1 MGKKK
6 KNKTPKPI
14 ACESISVKKNAE
26 GTDVRTV
33 APKKYRFQTPDGG
46 ADANTTEDKSIA
58 KVLLPAK
65 IEKAIVEEI
74 LRHKK
79 LSDGLGPVS
88 KKMSAKKL
96 TDLYMALSDVGFKHE
111 QITAAMSNNLGQ
123 GGDLHSALDWLCL
136 NLPDNELPAGF
147 AGTFLEE
154 GREDTKEKVRMP
166 FREEQRTEDAGQRK
180 REPDP
185 TKEKAKPKSP
195 KADVKNWILQ
205 YAEAYSDEEEEEQ
218 LEPMQQEEVTD
229 PTEYYLKLTAQLLDA
244 KAAASLAKQ
253 GGDKK
258 SQTEAGRE
266 IARLTREMAQVE
278 EHPDFDPRVKEVF
291 RGDEVRE
298 DGSEEVTAA
307 SSEKRKKKEKRK
319 QTQQEE
325 EEDVGMFNLFAEEP
339 ASSSSSKTASTSA
352 TPKQDV
358 RSFAYSQKNW
368 TGKSPK
374 QFLIDWCRKNLPK
387 TAAPKYHKT
396 EVRGNWKCKLIID
409 RKKEPPLIVKPD
421 ILTETTM
428 EAQHVASVLAL
439 WNLAKT
445 TSIHQLL
452 PPPYKELWLEW
463 RDAENKAKEEIKTEE
478 NKPRDQ
484 FVAQLLKKL
493 KLQSPSEGAST
504 DQGTAANNEEVEE
517 SWEDHIGNVD
527 ERQSTSKAAPG
538 STSKPTVTGATLRT
552 IMQRRQKSA
561 AYHEM
566 LAIRQALP
574 VYQHRDTI
582 LNRLKTSPVVIVA
595 GETGSGKSTQVPQF
609 LLEDLVMS
617 GEASRAS
624 IVCTQPRRI
633 SATSLARRV
642 SQEMAEKGPGSKD
655 SMCGYQ
661 IRMES
666 KQCPTTRLLYCT
678 TGVLLR
684 KLQLDPKLQDISH
697 IIVDEVHERS
707 VQSDFLMVILKN
719 LLLLRHDLRVVLMSA
734 TVESAKLSAYFQHCP
749 VVSIPGR
756 TFPVQVHHIE
766 DVIEQTKYVLDSDS
780 PYAMRFESLAQEE
793 HTTVSVTGK
802 AGQTKDIQVSWE
814 TQDISTLDESG
825 LDPDSY
831 SKRTRQ
837 VLTRLNWDRINMD
850 LIMELIFFLGEDSS
864 YRSIGGAVLV
874 FMPGLANIQELYEL
888 LQSDSRFPSSK
899 YRILALHSVLSSED
913 QSSAFEIPPSG
924 VRKVVIATNIAETGI
939 TIPDAVFVIDAGK
952 VKETRYNEMSQLS
965 ALVETHISKAS
976 AKQRQGR
983 AGRVREG
990 FCFRL
995 YTKQQYESFKSYSPP
1010 EILRVP
1016 LEDLCLHIMK
1026 CDLGSPED
1034 FLHQCL
1040 DAPQVNTVRAA
1051 MNLLREVGA
1060 CKAEVPTLTP
1070 LGEHLAALPVNVRV
1084 GKMLLFAAVFGC
1096 LEPVAVIAAA
1106 MTDKQP
1112 FIVPM
1117 GKRQQADAAKKALAI
1132 ANSDHITVY
1141 KVYAGW
1147 EEAIDRGRVAETSYC
1162 YHNFLSRTT
1171 LLSIKDVKND
1181 LIRLIQSIGFD
1192 DGLKTNS
1199 EPSGD
1204 AKGSS
1209 HSHVHTPGD
1218 VLEISKF
1225 RAKGPKFPLTTGNL
1239 ALLKAV
1245 LTAGLYPNVAKTSYK
1260 KRMEGAPESKKICL
1274 AETTKGSVA
1283 VHPASVN
1290 RELLTNGWLLYIEK
1304 VKLSRVFIRDNT
1316 LVSAYPLL
1324 LFGGALA
1331 VQHRE
1336 KLITVDEW
1344 IKFQA
1349 PAKTAVIFKELRNLL
1364 SSILVKKLSHPGLK
1378 IQDEKVIQLMMELIQ
1393 SES

>member
-1 MGKKK
+1 MADG
-6 KNKTPKPI
+6 
-14 ACESISVKKNAE
+14 
-26 GTDVRTV
+26 RTGITAV
-33 APKKYRFQTPDGG
+33 QKKYRFQTPDGG
-46 ADANTTEDKSIA
+46 VDANIVEDKTVARVS
-58 KVLLPAK
+58 LPAAL
-65 IEKAIVEEI
+65 EKAIVEEI
-74 LRHKK
+74 LRQKS
-79 LSDGLGPVS
+79 LSNSLGTVS
-88 KKMSAKKL
+88 RKMSAKKL
-96 TDLYMALSDVGFKHE
+96 TDLYMALADVGFQHE
-111 QITAAMSNNLGQ
+111 QITAAMSNNLVQ

-136 NLPDNELPAGF
+136 NLPDNELPTGF

-154 GREDTKEKVRMP
+154 GRQENKEKARTP
-166 FREEQRTEDAGQRK
+166 FMEEQRTDDSGPRK
-180 REPDP
+180 KELDS
-185 TKEKAKPKSP
+185 TKETEKSGSQ

-205 YAEAYSDEEEEEQ
+205 YAEAYSDEEEEEG
-218 LEPMQQEEVTD
+218 PDSMQQEDVD
-229 PTEYYLKLTAQLLDA
+229 PTEQYLVLAAQLLDA
-244 KAAASLAKQ
+244 KAAASQAKQ
-253 GGDKK
+253 EGDK
-258 SQTEAGRE
+258 SAQTQAGKE
-266 IARLTREMAQVE
+266 IARLAKEITKVE
-278 EHPDFDPRVKEVF
+278 SHPDFDPRAKLHVELQ
-291 RGDEVRE
+291 GDGRQ
-298 DGSEEVTAA
+298 DIGTEEATPS
-307 SSEKRKKKEKRK
+307 SSEKKRKKQKRTEKKE
-319 QTQQEE
+319 EE
-325 EEDVGMFNLFAEEP
+325 EEDAGMFNLFSEEP
-339 ASSSSSKTASTSA
+339 GAVSSSKTASRITA
-352 TPKQDV
+352 DKQEDI
-358 RSFAYSQKNW
+358 RGFAYSQKNW

-374 QFLIDWCRKNLPK
+374 QFLIDWCRKNLPN

-396 EVRGNWKCKLIID
+396 EVRGKWKCKLTID
-409 RKKEPPLIVKPD
+409 RKKEPPLVVKPD
-421 ILTETTM
+421 ILTENAM

-452 PPPYKELWLEW
+452 PPPYRDLWLEW
-463 RDAENKAKEEIKTEE
+463 RDAESKAKEEIKTEE

-493 KLQSPSEGAST
+493 KLQSTSDGAST
-504 DQGTAANNEEVEE
+504 NRGTAETNEGIQE

-527 ERQSTSKAAPG
+527 EKQCTSSSSGDVRKR
-538 STSKPTVTGATLRT
+538 SVTGTTLRS
-552 IMQRRQKSA
+552 IMQHRQKSD
-561 AYHEM
+561 AYHKM
-566 LAIRQALP
+566 LATRQTLP
-574 VYQHRDTI
+574 VYQHRDAI
-582 LNRLKTSPVVIVA
+582 LSHVKSSPVVIVA

-609 LLEDLVMS
+609 LLEHLVMS
-617 GEASRAS
+617 GKTGHAN

-655 SMCGYQ
+655 SLCGYQ

-707 VQSDFLMVILKN
+707 VQSDFLMVIVKS
-719 LLLLRHDLRVVLMSA
+719 LLQLRRDLRVILMSA
-734 TVESAKLSAYFQHCP
+734 TMESAKLSAYFQHCP

-756 TFPVQVHHIE
+756 TFPVRVHHIE
-766 DVIEQTKYVLDSDS
+766 DMVEQTKYILDSDS
-780 PYAMRFESLAQEE
+780 PYAMRYESLTQEE

-802 AGQTKDIQVSWE
+802 GGQTKDVQVSWD

-825 LDPDSY
+825 LNPDVY

-850 LIMELIFFLGEDSS
+850 LIMELIHFLGEDPF
-864 YRSIGGAVLV
+864 YGSIDGAVLV
-874 FMPGLANIQELYEL
+874 FMPGLADIQELYEL
-888 LQSDSRFPSSK
+888 LQSDSRFPTSK

-913 QSSAFEIPPSG
+913 QSSAFDIPPSG

-939 TIPDAVFVIDAGK
+939 TIPDAVFVIDSGK

-965 ALVETHISKAS
+965 ALVETNISKAS

-995 YTKQQYESFKSYSPP
+995 YTKKQYESFKSFSPP

-1026 CDLGSPED
+1026 CNLGSPED
-1034 FLHQCL
+1034 LLQQCL
-1040 DAPQVNTVRAA
+1040 DAPQLNTIRAA
-1051 MNLLREVGA
+1051 MSLLREVGA
-1060 CKAEVPTLTP
+1060 CKIDTPSLTP
-1070 LGEHLAALPVNVRV
+1070 LGQHLAALPVNVRV
-1084 GKMLLFAAVFGC
+1084 GKMLLFAAIFGC
-1096 LEPVAVIAAA
+1096 LEPMAVIAAA

-1117 GKRQQADAAKKALAI
+1117 GKRQQADLAKKALAI
-1132 ANSDHITVY
+1132 AHSDHITVY

-1147 EEAIDRGRVAETSYC
+1147 EEAAERGRAAEMSYC

-1181 LIRLIQSIGFD
+1181 LIKLIQSIGFD
-1192 DGLKTNS
+1192 DSLATDVV
-1199 EPSGD
+1199 PFQR
-1204 AKGSS
+1204 ARRSS
-1209 HSHVHTPGD
+1209 LGHTHTPGD
-1218 VLEISKF
+1218 VLEISKVQP
-1225 RAKGPKFPLTTGNL
+1225 KGPKFPLTHGNV
-1239 ALLKAV
+1239 ALLKAA
-1245 LTAGLYPNVAKTSYK
+1245 LTAGLYPNVAKTTYSK
-1260 KRMEGAPESKKICL
+1260 PIEGAREPKKICL
-1274 AETTKGSVA
+1274 AETTKGNVA

-1364 SSILVKKLSHPGLK
+1364 NSTLVRKLSQPGLK
-1378 IQDEKVIQLMMELIQ
+1378 IRDETVVQLMMELIQ
-1393 SES
+1393 SERCSS